1 MPSTLA
7 LLLIGC
13 ASDAAAPAA
22 MRSPAP
28 PAVPSPERFAL
39 TGRAA
44 HTGLLTPPFAE
55 GAARLGGGCGAVN
68 AELGGHGPPC
78 LAERW
83 ASDRREV
90 VFLVA
95 DPAAAL
101 VWTDGPTTRARTR
114 WSPLGAELGWCLQDP
129 LMVPPAGDPA
139 GTRTFTGAEWEL
151 RFSGTNRCALGG
163 VLRLDATA
171 DRATWAGLTV
181 EGLAWGQGGRERL
194 RARLVELAAQG
205 VE

>member
-7 LLLIGC
+7 LLLLGC
-13 ASDAAAPAA
+13 APDV
-22 MRSPAP
+22 PAP
-28 PAVPSPERFAL
+28 PAAAPEAPRSAPAPERFTL

-44 HTGLLTPPFAE
+44 HTGLLTPPFPE
-55 GAARLGGGCGAVN
+55 GAARLGADCGAVN

-101 VWTDGPTTRARTR
+101 VWRDGPTTRARTR

-129 LMVPPAGDPA
+129 LMVPPAGDRGGA
-139 GTRTFTGAEWEL
+139 RTFTGTAWEL
-151 RFSGTNRCALGG
+151 SFSGTNRCALGG
-163 VLRLDATA
+163 VLRLEATV

-181 EGLAWGQGGRERL
+181 EGLPWGRGGRERL
-194 RARLVELAAQG
+194 HTRLVELAAEG
-205 VE
+205 AE